1 MLKNTSLFCNNCGKN
16 NHFFNQ
22 CKLPIT
28 SCGIIIFMY
37 KNDCIKYLMIRRK
50 DTFGYIDFIRGKYS
64 PYNIE
69 QIKLCVDQ
77 MSSLE
82 KEKILIEP
90 FDKLWKELWNNENQY
105 RSEEFSSSKKFELIR
120 NGIML
125 SSGERVNLHRI
136 IGMSETTFTEPEW
149 EFPKGR
155 RNFQEKDFDCA
166 IREFEEETGIKQ
178 NEINVIENLVQMEE
192 MYIGSNKKSYKHKY
206 FIASIKNPEKSISIE
221 NFQKSEVSEMQWK
234 TLDDCLQSIRPYNLE
249 KKQLILKINKMLQEY
264 RLYS

>member
-1 MLKNTSLFCNNCGKN
+1 
-16 NHFFNQ
+16 
-22 CKLPIT
+22 
-28 SCGIIIFMY
+28 
-37 KNDCIKYLMIRRK
+37 
-50 DTFGYIDFIRGKYS
+50 
-64 PYNIE
+64 
-69 QIKLCVDQ
+69 
-77 MSSLE
+77 
-82 KEKILIEP
+82 
-90 FDKLWKELWNNENQY
+90 
-105 RSEEFSSSKKFELIR
+105 
-120 NGIML
+120 
-125 SSGERVNLHRI
+125 
-136 IGMSETTFTEPEW
+136 MSETTFTEPEW